1 MLDEYAGDMRTVII
15 RFAALF
21 SDWCEYPPMFMF
33 IGTWLSKAWNRSI
46 LGGRGQSAIP
56 YLHVRD
62 GVRFVERALDCLD
75 ELEAGEILIAS
86 PDEIVS
92 HNELYYAVT
101 HYSYGESPVPW
112 YVPRFMAGPGIR
124 VRCLLGHLTG
134 SMPFER
140 PWMAKYVDKQMKVD
154 ASYTRG
160 RISWE
165 PRVAQ
170 LLVNHREELSRRYTA
185 ALIARAD
192 SGDLPSYA
200 GVDEDEHRWNHR
212 LVLRN
217 LINAVR
223 TRDRSIF
230 LAYCEDLAERR
241 WEQGFSAD
249 DLCGAL
255 DILNQVCLAVLSED
269 EEVGEEELYFHE
281 HMSVTIRF
289 GADHVIEV
297 FELMQHRHQHR
308 VENAKEPGAPVR

>member
-1 MLDEYAGDMRTVII
+1 M
-15 RFAALF
+15 
-21 SDWCEYPPMFMF
+21 
-33 IGTWLSKAWNRSI
+33 
-46 LGGRGQSAIP
+46 
-56 YLHVRD
+56 
-62 GVRFVERALDCLD
+62 RFVERTLDCLD
-75 ELEAGEILIAS
+75 ELEAGEVLIAS

-154 ASYTRG
+154 ASYTRR

-165 PRVAQ
+165 PRERLRLLRRLSFLLENLNSDPGQWNARNRAAMKHVHIRPNLRVAQ

-281 HMSVTIRF
+281 HISVTIRF

-297 FELMQHRHQHR
+297 FELMQHRHR
-308 VENAKEPGAPVR
+308 VENAKESGSPVR